1 MIRSIQ
7 DFIPGALI
15 EIGRLWSN
23 VSTLLSNQYSYY
35 MTRVHTLRTLF
46 DPGETELIYEISQ
59 LVGAYLTDYDS
70 HRAVRSKTADAI
82 HTHQYNGVFN
92 EVWKPII
99 DRILGGDSSIY
110 SGTQYY
116 ASFVVGESIIGS
128 PSKIG
133 FVPFPTGVT
142 ADKLKGEVFI
152 DLDVSPSS
160 DQLQEL
166 VSELRPLVPQY
177 FNVYLGILFTLD
189 SDYFV
194 VGLSTIGGIDLIG
207 TDLDPVVTFQN
218 KVKL

>member
-1 MIRSIQ
+1 MIKNVQ
-7 DFIPGALI
+7 DFIPSALL

-23 VSTLLSNQYSYY
+23 VKILLSNQYAYY
-35 MTRVHTLRTLF
+35 IGRVNSLRVMF

-59 LVGAYLTDYDS
+59 FVGAYLTNYDS
-70 HRAVRSKTADAI
+70 HRSIRSKTADAI

-116 ASFVVGESIIGS
+116 GSFVVGESIIGS

-142 ADKLKGEVFI
+142 AEKLKGEVFI
-152 DLDVSPSS
+152 NLDISPSS
-160 DQLQEL
+160 SQLQEL

-177 FNVYLGILFTLD
+177 FNVYLGILYTLD
-189 SDYFV
+189 SEYFV

-207 TDLDPVVTFQN
+207 TDLDPVITFQN